1 MHIKKLHDKDV
12 VGTQVVD
19 FEERVD
25 VRMLRRERLGRIQAE
40 LARANLGGLLL
51 FDPINVRYATGTRN
65 FETFFL
71 HLKGRHA
78 LVPRE
83 GKPVLFMPSVT
94 ETPVLGDDVIG
105 RPALNMDSWR
115 TGSYTPEA
123 TRRWAEE
130 MRDLLE
136 ELGIS
141 GEAIGMDKTDV
152 LTIHCLEKQGV
163 KLEDGLM
170 PMNLARAV
178 KTEDELVLIRQACA
192 IGDVALAKVQEAIKP
207 GVSENE
213 LYATLAYTNLAF
225 GGERTDSKLLCAG
238 GNTNPWLKREA
249 SDRLVLPGNLVTID
263 TDMAGPLGYFADISR
278 TYLCGDGTPSEE
290 QVDAYKRAYEFL
302 QRCIPLYQ
310 AGAEFQEIAEKTPE
324 VPEQYKAN
332 RYTILAHG
340 DGMSDE
346 WPAIFFADRSDT
358 GFGNYPGQLEENMI
372 ISVESSWGRETGLEQ
387 VKLEEQVIIT
397 GNGPEVISQAP
408 FDWRFL
414 G

>member
-1 MHIKKLHDKDV
+1 MCAKPLHEKDV

-19 FEERVD
+19 FEKRVD
-25 VRMLRRERLGRIQAE
+25 VRRLRLDRIGRIQAE
-40 LARANLGGLLL
+40 LAKANLGGLLL

-83 GKPVLFMPSVT
+83 GKPVLFMHSIT

-105 RPALNMDSWR
+105 RPAFNIASWR
-115 TGSYTPEA
+115 TAEFMTEA
-123 TRRWAEE
+123 TGRWADE
-130 MRDLLE
+130 MQDLLS
-136 ELGIS
+136 ELNIAT
-141 GEAIGMDKTDV
+141 EPIGVDRADV
-152 LTIHCLEKQGV
+152 ATIHALEKRGV
-163 KLEDGLM
+163 TLEDGQIPLD
-170 PMNLARAV
+170 LARSI
-178 KTEDELVLIRQACA
+178 KTQDELVLIKQACA
-192 IGDVALAKVQEAIKP
+192 IGDVALANVQAAIEP
-207 GVSENE
+207 GITEND
-213 LYATLAYTNLAF
+213 LYAVLASTNLKF

-278 TYLCGDGTPSEE
+278 TYLCGDGTPNEE
-290 QVDAYKRAYEFL
+290 QDDAYKRAYEFL
-302 QRCIPLYQ
+302 QECLPLYR
-310 AGAEFQEIAEKTPE
+310 AGTSFQEIAEKSPE
-324 VPEQYKAN
+324 VPDEYKEN

-346 WPAIFFADRSDT
+346 YPAIFFPDRSDT
-358 GFGNYPGQLEENMI
+358 GLGNYPGQLEENMV
-372 ISVESSWGRETGLEQ
+372 ISVESSWGRVSGLEQ
-387 VKLEEQVIIT
+387 VKLEEQIIVT
-397 GNGPEVISQAP
+397 KNGPEVISQAP

-414 G
+414 S

>member
-1 MHIKKLHDKDV
+1 MCAKEMHEKDV
-12 VGTQVVD
+12 MGTQVVD
-19 FEERVD
+19 YEERID
-25 VRMLRRERLGRIQAE
+25 VRRLRRERIGRIQEE
-40 LARANLGGLLL
+40 LARANLGGILL
-51 FDPINVRYATGTRN
+51 FDPINVRYAVGTRN

-78 LVPRE
+78 RIPRE

-94 ETPVLGDDVIG
+94 ETPVLGDDVVG
-105 RPALNMDSWR
+105 RPAFNIASWR
-115 TGSYTPEA
+115 TGTFMSEA
-123 TRRWAEE
+123 TRRWAVE
-130 MRDLLE
+130 MRDVLSELHIAGDPIGIDRADMATVRALE
-136 ELGIS
+136 GQGI
-141 GEAIGMDKTDV
+141 I
-152 LTIHCLEKQGV
+152 
-163 KLEDGLM
+163 LEDGLI
-170 PMNLARAV
+170 PMDMARAV

-192 IGDVALAKVQEAIKP
+192 IGDVALANVQAAIEP
-207 GVSENE
+207 GVTEND
-213 LYATLAYTNLAF
+213 LYAVLASTNLRF

-278 TYLCGDGTPSEE
+278 TYLCGDGKPNEE
-290 QVDAYKRAYEFL
+290 QSDAYKRAYQFL
-302 QRCIPLYQ
+302 QDCLPLYR
-310 AGAEFQEIAEKTPE
+310 AGASFQEISEKTPE
-324 VPEQYKAN
+324 VPEEYKAN

-346 WPAIFFADRSDT
+346 YPAIFFSDRSDT
-358 GFGNYPGQLEENMI
+358 GLGNYPGVLEENMI
-372 ISVESSWGRETGLEQ
+372 ISVESSWGREDGLEQ

-397 GNGPEVISQAP
+397 NDGPEVISQAP

>member
-1 MHIKKLHDKDV
+1 MCAKQLHEKDV
-12 VGTQVVD
+12 AGTQVVD

-25 VRMLRRERLGRIQAE
+25 VRRLRLDRIGRIQAE

-78 LVPRE
+78 LIPRE
-83 GKPVLFMPSVT
+83 GKPILFMPSIT
-94 ETPVLGDDVIG
+94 EAPVLGDDVIG
-105 RPALNMDSWR
+105 RPAFNMASWR
-115 TGSYTPEA
+115 TAEFMAEA
-123 TRRWAEE
+123 TGRWAAE
-130 MRDLLE
+130 MRDLLS
-136 ELGIS
+136 ELNIAT
-141 GEAIGMDKTDV
+141 EPIGMDRSDV
-152 LTIHCLEKQGV
+152 ATIRALEAHGV
-163 KLEDGLM
+163 TLEDGQI
-170 PMNLARAV
+170 PMDLARSI
-178 KTEDELVLIRQACA
+178 KTQDEIVLIRQACA
-192 IGDVALAKVQEAIKP
+192 IGDVALARVQEAIEP
-207 GVSENE
+207 GVTENQ
-213 LYATLAYTNLAF
+213 LYATMAYTNLTY

-278 TYLCGDGTPSEE
+278 TYLCGDGKPSEE
-290 QVDAYKRAYEFL
+290 QDDAYKRAYEFL
-302 QRCIPLYQ
+302 QQCLPLYR
-310 AGAEFQEIAEKTPE
+310 AGASFQEIAEKSPE
-324 VPEQYKAN
+324 VPDVYREN

-346 WPAIFFADRSDT
+346 YPAIFFSDRSDT
-358 GFGNYPGQLEENMI
+358 GLGNYPGHLEENMV
-372 ISVESSWGRETGLEQ
+372 ISVESSWGRQNGLEQ

-397 GNGPEVISQAP
+397 RNGPEVISQAP
-408 FDWRFL
+408 FDWRFV

>member
-1 MHIKKLHDKDV
+1 MCAKRIWEKDV

-25 VRMLRRERLGRIQAE
+25 VRRLRLERVGRIQAE

-65 FETFFL
+65 FEAFYL

-78 LVPRE
+78 LIPRE
-83 GKPVLFMPSVT
+83 GKPVLFMPSIT
-94 ETPVLGDDVIG
+94 EAPVLGDDVIG
-105 RPALNMDSWR
+105 RPAFNMASWR
-115 TGSYTPEA
+115 TA
-123 TRRWAEE
+123 DFMWDAARRWAMELKDVLRE
-130 MRDLLE
+130 LNIVGEPLGLDKGDVPTIRALE
-136 ELGIS
+136 EQGVVVKDGLIP
-141 GEAIGMDKTDV
+141 MDK
-152 LTIHCLEKQGV
+152 
-163 KLEDGLM
+163 
-170 PMNLARAV
+170 ARAV

-192 IGDVALAKVQEAIKP
+192 IGDVALAKVQAAIEP
-207 GVSENE
+207 GISENE
-213 LYATLAYTNLAF
+213 LYAVLAATNLRF

-278 TYLCGDGTPSEE
+278 TYLCGDGKPSEE
-290 QVDAYKRAYEFL
+290 QDDAYKRAYEFL
-302 QRCIPLYQ
+302 QQCLPLYC
-310 AGAEFQEIAEKTPE
+310 AGTDFREIAEKSPE
-324 VPEQYKAN
+324 APDEYKAN

-346 WPAIFFADRSDT
+346 YPAIFFPDRSDT
-358 GFGNYPGQLEENMI
+358 GLGNYPGRLEENMV
-372 ISVESSWGRETGLEQ
+372 ISVESSWGRENGLEQ

-397 GNGPEVISQAP
+397 GKGPEVISQAP

>member
-1 MHIKKLHDKDV
+1 MCAKPIHEKDV

-19 FEERVD
+19 YEERVD
-25 VRMLRRERLGRIQAE
+25 VKRLRKERVARIQAE
-40 LARANLGGLLL
+40 LAKANLGGLLL
-51 FDPINVRYATGTRN
+51 FDPINVRYATGTRG

-78 LVPRE
+78 LIPRE
-83 GKPVLFMPSVT
+83 GKPILFMPSIT
-94 ETPVLGDDVIG
+94 ETPVLGDDVVG

-123 TRRWAEE
+123 TRRWATE
-130 MRDLLE
+130 MKDLLS

-141 GEAIGMDKTDV
+141 GEAIGIDKTDIM
-152 LTIHCLEKQGV
+152 TIHALEAQGV
-163 KLEDGLM
+163 TLEDGLM
-170 PMNLARAV
+170 PMNFARAI
-178 KTEDELVLIRQACA
+178 KTEDELTLIRQACA
-192 IGDVALAKVQEAIKP
+192 IGDVALAKVQEAIEP
-207 GVSENE
+207 GVTEND
-213 LYATLAYTNLAF
+213 LYAVLAHTNLTY

-278 TYLCGDGTPSEE
+278 TYLCGDSKPNEE
-290 QVDAYKRAYEFL
+290 QADAYKRAYQFL
-302 QRCIPLYQ
+302 QDCLPLYR
-310 AGAEFQEIAEKTPE
+310 AGASYQEIAEKTPE
-324 VPEQYKAN
+324 VPEEYREN

-346 WPAIFFADRSDT
+346 YPALFFPDRSDT
-358 GFGNYPGQLEENMI
+358 GFGNYPGHLEENMI
-372 ISVESSWGRETGLEQ
+372 ISVESSWGRENGLEQ

-397 GNGPEVISQAP
+397 SNGPEVISQAP
-408 FDWRFL
+408 FDWRFVS
-414 G
+414 

>member
-1 MHIKKLHDKDV
+1 MSAKRIHEKDV

-19 FEERVD
+19 FEERID
-25 VRMLRRERLGRIQAE
+25 VRRLRLERIGRIQAE
-40 LARANLGGLLL
+40 LGRAGLGGLLL

-78 LVPRE
+78 LIPQE
-83 GKPVLFMPSVT
+83 GKPILFMPSVT
-94 ETPVLGDDVIG
+94 ETPVLGEDVIG
-105 RPALNMDSWR
+105 RPVPNMDSWR
-115 TGSYTPEA
+115 TGSYVVEA
-123 TRRWAEE
+123 TKRWAVE
-130 MRDLLE
+130 MRGVLS
-136 ELGIS
+136 ELNIA
-141 GEAIGMDKTDV
+141 GEPLAMDRSDI
-152 LTIHCLEKQGV
+152 LTIHSLEEQGV
-163 KLEDGLM
+163 SLEDGLM
-170 PMNLARAV
+170 PMNLARMI
-178 KTEDELVLIRQACA
+178 KTEDELVLIKQACA
-192 IGDVALAKVQEAIKP
+192 IGDVALAKVQEAIEP
-207 GVSENE
+207 GVTENE
-213 LYATLAYTNLAF
+213 LYSVLASTNLKF

-278 TYLCGDGTPSEE
+278 TYLCGDAKPNEE
-290 QVDAYKRAYEFL
+290 QSDAYKRAYQFL
-302 QRCIPLYQ
+302 QDCLPLYR
-310 AGAEFQEIAEKTPE
+310 AGASFQEISEKTPKM
-324 VPEQYKAN
+324 PEEYKAN

-346 WPAIFFADRSDT
+346 YPAIFFPDGSDT
-358 GFGNYPGQLEENMI
+358 GFGNYPGVLEENMV
-372 ISVESSWGRETGLEQ
+372 ISVESSWGRENGLEQ

-397 GNGPEVISQAP
+397 RNGPEVISQAP

>member
-1 MHIKKLHDKDV
+1 MCAKPFHEKDV

-25 VRMLRRERLGRIQAE
+25 VRRLRLERIGRIQAE

-94 ETPVLGDDVIG
+94 EAPVLGDDVIG
-105 RPALNMDSWR
+105 RPAFNMASWR
-115 TGSYTPEA
+115 TAEFMWDA
-123 TRRWAEE
+123 TRRWAVEFK
-130 MRDLLE
+130 DLLTELHIVGEPIGLDKGDMATIRALE
-136 ELGIS
+136 E
-141 GEAIGMDKTDV
+141 
-152 LTIHCLEKQGV
+152 QGV
-163 KLEDGLM
+163 VLEDGLL
-170 PMNLARAV
+170 PMDRARAV

-192 IGDVALAKVQEAIKP
+192 IGDVALANVQGAIEP
-207 GVSENE
+207 GVTEND
-213 LYATLAYTNLAF
+213 LYAVLAATNLRF

-290 QVDAYKRAYEFL
+290 QDDAYKRAYEFL
-302 QRCIPLYQ
+302 QRCLPLYR
-310 AGAEFQEIAEKTPE
+310 AGASFQEIAEKSPE
-324 VPEQYKAN
+324 VPDEYKAN

-346 WPAIFFADRSDT
+346 YPAIFFPDRSDT
-358 GFGNYPGQLEENMI
+358 GLGNYPGHLEENMV
-372 ISVESSWGRETGLEQ
+372 ISVESSWGRENGLEQ

-397 GNGPEVISQAP
+397 SNGPEVISQAP
-408 FDWRFL
+408 FDWRFV

>member
-1 MHIKKLHDKDV
+1 MCAKQLHEKDV
-12 VGTQVVD
+12 IGTQVVD

-25 VRMLRRERLGRIQAE
+25 VRRLRLERIGRVQAE

-78 LVPRE
+78 LIPRE
-83 GKPVLFMPSVT
+83 GKPVLFMPSIT

-105 RPALNMDSWR
+105 RPAFNMASWR
-115 TGSYTPEA
+115 TAEFMAEA
-123 TRRWAEE
+123 TGRWAAE
-130 MRDLLE
+130 MRDLLS
-136 ELGIS
+136 ELNIAT
-141 GEAIGMDKTDV
+141 EPIGMDRTDV
-152 LTIHCLEKQGV
+152 ATIRALEAYGV
-163 KLEDGLM
+163 RLEDGQI
-170 PMNLARAV
+170 PMDLARSV
-178 KTEDELVLIRQACA
+178 KTQDELVLIKQACA
-192 IGDVALAKVQEAIKP
+192 IGDVALARVQEAIEP
-207 GVSENE
+207 GVTENE
-213 LYATLAYTNLAF
+213 LYATLAYTNLTY

-278 TYLCGDGTPSEE
+278 TYLCGDGEPSKE
-290 QVDAYKRAYEFL
+290 QDDAYKRAHEFL
-302 QRCIPLYQ
+302 QQCLPLYR
-310 AGAEFQEIAEKTPE
+310 AGTSFQEIAERSPK
-324 VPEQYKAN
+324 VPDEYREN

-346 WPAIFFADRSDT
+346 YPAIFFPDRSDT
-358 GFGNYPGQLEENMI
+358 GLGNYPGHLEENMV
-372 ISVESSWGRETGLEQ
+372 ISVESSWGREDGLEQ

-397 GNGPEVISQAP
+397 RNGPEVISQAP

-414 G
+414 S